1 MTEKDSTIA
10 NESPRRKARE
20 LTPNQQ
26 KRRQDILSA
35 ARALVAEHGYD
46 GTIMRD
52 VAVRAKVSP
61 TTLYNLYNTKDE
73 LLLAALRQ
81 EVIESNQRAASETDR
96 PGHEYLLR
104 SLYHVARQTRKQP
117 AYVEAISRALLRANA
132 GDPLVNVL
140 LIRLRDD
147 ARNSLAAMAE
157 RSELAPGTNIDAIAV
172 TLAGA
177 FWSSF
182 LLWGKGLI
190 KLQELEATLQRNYL
204 SILIPVSRGQTKT
217 DLEKHYRSLDA

>member
-10 NESPRRKARE
+10 TGSPGRKARE

-35 ARALVAEHGYD
+35 ARAMVAEHGYD